1 MSAMERFN
9 FEGHVVRVDVDEA
22 GDPWWVLADVCDALG
37 ISNSRDL
44 ASRVPDE
51 EKGAVGFSD
60 SIGRTQE
67 MTTVN
72 EPGLYRVIFRSN
84 KDEAKRMQH
93 WVFHEVLPAIRKT
106 GQYTHPAAQPKR
118 TPVEVETRHPDGT
131 IVIERYQ
138 VGDKPAGNPRP
149 PRALPASSVDVSE
162 LRAAFDR
169 ALRDELWERED
180 YSAMDGAGRGKFL
193 HKLNRRMKTITGR
206 SRDEWQPNHYE
217 RAVYWLLM
225 EEGVDVRWVLSARE
239 AS

>member
-37 ISNSRDL
+37 LTSPHKV
-44 ASRVPDE
+44 AERVPEDE
-51 EKGAVGFSD
+51 RSIVPVIDSMGRAQDTAV
-60 SIGRTQE
+60 
-67 MTTVN
+67 VN

-84 KDEAKRMQH
+84 KDEAKRMQY

-138 VGDKPAGNPRP
+138 VSDKPAGNPRP
-149 PRALPASSVDVSE
+149 PRALPAPSVDLDRLRKAFHSALTRALGRCDWYQDMDRYQRGE
-162 LRAAFDR
+162 LRSRINAD
-169 ALRDELWERED
+169 LKD
-180 YSAMDGAGRGKFL
+180 
-193 HKLNRRMKTITGR
+193 TITKPR
-206 SRDEWQPNHYE
+206 AEWTADDYE
-217 RAVYWLLM
+217 TAISWLDIR
-225 EEGVDVRWVLSARE
+225 EGIDIKHIILE
-239 AS
+239 AN